1 MVLSDLQITHNI
13 TQYLIKIDFEELDH
27 LVFNLYEYLR
37 YELYG
42 INPLYLVECQEELFR
57 IPKHFKWV
65 LKEIKGLMEQE
76 NK

>member
-37 YELYG
+37 HGLYG
-42 INPLYLVECQEELFR
+42 IEPFYMVNCEEERFR

>member
-1 MVLSDLQITHNI
+1 MIFFYLKITHNI
-13 TQYLIKIDFEELDH
+13 TQYLIRIDFEELDH

-42 INPLYLVECQEELFR
+42 VEPYYMVNCEEEQFR
-57 IPKHFKWV
+57 IPKHFRFV
-65 LKEIKGLMEQE
+65 LKEVKHIMEKE